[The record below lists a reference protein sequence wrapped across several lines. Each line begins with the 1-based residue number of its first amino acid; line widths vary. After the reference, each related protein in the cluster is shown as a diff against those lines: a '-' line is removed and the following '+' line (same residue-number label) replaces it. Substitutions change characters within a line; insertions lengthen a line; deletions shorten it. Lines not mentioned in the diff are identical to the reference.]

1 MFFIREGTHLY
12 KFLMILACVGEYPV
26 KSVHLLGYERV
37 WKQKINEWHKYQIYC
52 LPGTNEKVRAQ
63 LLSISGKT
71 PYKTIRLNAML
82 PDALG
87 IKFTELRHLTS
98 RKIVAA
104 VNEIR

>member
-26 KSVHLLGYERV
+26 KAVHLLGYERV

-71 PYKTIRLNAML
+71 PYKTIRLHKSAL
-82 PDALG
+82 P
-87 IKFTELRHLTS
+87 
-98 RKIVAA
+98 KIGRAHV
-104 VNEIR
+104 